1 MADKTT
7 AKILK
12 QVDFYFSDSNLPKDK
27 FLKGL
32 VDKDPEGWV
41 EIAVISS
48 FARMKSL
55 STDQAVI
62 VAAIKES
69 TLLQVSEDGTKLKRN
84 APLPEKTNFLDNTI
98 YAKGFAAETTLD
110 TIEEFFTSHLE
121 DGEKITCVRMRRMK
135 DKTFKGSVFVE
146 FNSKATADRVAG
158 LTLKFTGQDEPL
170 AIMTKG
176 AYIAKKKAELAASGS
191 SKKRKADE
199 EPKEEKEYAKGLIVY
214 MAGLTEEASR
224 ESIKEC
230 FEGIECKVGFVE
242 YSRGQVEGYIRLD
255 ESSAVTGTD
264 AAAKL
269 TEAKTEISG
278 AAVTFKVLE
287 GEEEKSYWT
296 KVREQ
301 KNQKFKGKGGY
312 KGKKNFNKKPRN

>member
-12 QVDFYFSDSNLPKDK
+12 QVDFYFSDSNLPKYK

-69 TLLQVSEDGTKLKRN
+69 TLLVSEDGTKLKRN

-98 YAKGFAAETTLD
+98 YAKGFLAETTLD

-135 DKTFKGSVFVE
+135 DKTFKVVFPPLPPQL
-146 FNSKATADRVAG
+146 STDRPTERTNQQANG
-158 LTLKFTGQDEPL
+158 RANDRERSGKL
-170 AIMTKG
+170 MT
-176 AYIAKKKAELAASGS
+176 E
-191 SKKRKADE
+191 RT
-199 EPKEEKEYAKGLIVY
+199 
-214 MAGLTEEASR
+214 TE
-224 ESIKEC
+224 
-230 FEGIECKVGFVE
+230 
-242 YSRGQVEGYIRLD
+242 
-255 ESSAVTGTD
+255 
-264 AAAKL
+264 
-269 TEAKTEISG
+269 
-278 AAVTFKVLE
+278 
-287 GEEEKSYWT
+287 
-296 KVREQ
+296 
-301 KNQKFKGKGGY
+301 
-312 KGKKNFNKKPRN
+312 